1 MHCLDTN
8 VVIAVLTGLQPRL
21 TERFRRALTQ
31 DTLALPA
38 IALFE
43 LQYGAAKSD
52 RRAENEDRLATFLSA
67 PIAILPFDAEDAADA
82 AEAGDMRAA
91 LSKAGTPIGPY
102 DLLIAAQ
109 ARRRGAILAT
119 ANVREFARVPRLKVE
134 DWASGE

>member
-67 PIAILPFDAEDAADA
+67 PIAILPFDAEDAA
-82 AEAGDMRAA
+82 EAGDMRAA

-109 ARRRGAILAT
+109 ARRRGAVLVT